1 MAEAKKTA
9 KSSAGKSSGKARGA
23 KTAASAKGTAK
34 KRAPAKA
41 APPRDI
47 AGDTLDAALALAAT
61 RSWADIAL
69 AEIAEEAGLKLS
81 EIYAVFPTKGAIL
94 AAFSRRIDGLVLAED
109 LEGLEDSPARD
120 RLFDV
125 MMRRFDELEP
135 YREAVGNILA
145 DLWSDP
151 VSALGGLPQL
161 SRSMGWMLE
170 AASVSTEGWRGLLR
184 VQGLVGIYLAT
195 LRIWLRDDSADKSKT
210 MAQLDAYLRR
220 IETLSERFGRRD
232 FSQDAA

>member
-1 MAEAKKTA
+1 MAEAKKTSS
-9 KSSAGKSSGKARGA
+9 KSGGTRG
-23 KTAASAKGTAK
+23 TASRKRATKKASA
-34 KRAPAKA
+34 
-41 APPRDI
+41 PRDV
-47 AGDTLDAALALAAT
+47 AAATLDAALALAAK

-81 EIYAVFPTKGAIL
+81 EIYPVFPTKGAIL
-94 AAFSRRIDGLVLAED
+94 AAFSRRIDGLVLSED
-109 LEGLEDSPARD
+109 LEGLDDSPARD

-125 MMRRFDELEP
+125 MMRRFDALEP
-135 YREAVGNILA
+135 YRDAVGNILA

-170 AASVSTEGWRGLLR
+170 AAAVPTEGWRGLLR

-220 IETLSERFGRRD
+220 IETLSERFGRGGD
-232 FSQDAA
+232 PQEAA

>member
-9 KSSAGKSSGKARGA
+9 KTGAGKSGSKTSGA
-23 KTAASAKGTAK
+23 KTAAAKRTVK

-47 AGDTLDAALALAAT
+47 ARETLDAALRLAAT

-81 EIYAVFPTKGAIL
+81 EIYAIYPTKGAIL
-94 AAFSRRIDGLVLAED
+94 AAFSRRIDGLVLTED
-109 LEGLEDSPARD
+109 MEGLEDSPARD

-135 YREAVGNILA
+135 YRDAVGNILA

-170 AASVSTEGWRGLLR
+170 AASVPTEGWRGLLR

-195 LRIWLRDDSADKSKT
+195 LRVWLRDDSADKSKT
-210 MAQLDAYLRR
+210 MAQLVAYLRR

-232 FSQDAA
+232 LSQDAA

>member
-1 MAEAKKTA
+1 MAVAKKTSSKA
-9 KSSAGKSSGKARGA
+9 SGTRSKSAATKSGTGKRTS
-23 KTAASAKGTAK
+23 
-34 KRAPAKA
+34 AKA
-41 APPRDI
+41 APPRDV
-47 AGDTLDAALALAAT
+47 APATLEAALTLAAT

-81 EIYAVFPTKGAIL
+81 EIYPVFPTKGAIL
-94 AAFSRRIDGLVLAED
+94 AAFSRRIDGLVLSED

-125 MMRRFDELEP
+125 MMRRFDALEP
-135 YREAVGNILA
+135 YRDPVGNILA

-161 SRSMGWMLE
+161 SRSMSWMLE

-220 IETLSERFGRRD
+220 IETLSERFGRRG
-232 FSQDAA
+232 AAQEAA